1 MFSSDDYKHTSDT
14 CTGDYISISEIIK
27 EIEWKKEC
35 TFKIAR
41 SKLGDALKLYTSKA
55 AAFPPIKVHH
65 VKHRNNVTEYK
76 LKYGEIPHVYMVD
89 IKSMA
94 MQLHTARSTE
104 TYDIIEG
111 ELEVMALAYWR
122 LETQDLKEY
131 KEQYTRP
138 YKKEMLLYLTHKL
151 FEELDTHTCAPD
163 KKENYRIKIN
173 TLKKYAKFNN
183 LNQVTTASL
192 YVLKTIISD
201 LADFISTKFLEYWS
215 GFFSDFNIHKLIFG
229 HTFNFLMKNRKSI

>member
-1 MFSSDDYKHTSDT
+1 
-14 CTGDYISISEIIK
+14 
-27 EIEWKKEC
+27 
-35 TFKIAR
+35 
-41 SKLGDALKLYTSKA
+41 
-55 AAFPPIKVHH
+55 
-65 VKHRNNVTEYK
+65 
-76 LKYGEIPHVYMVD
+76 MVD